1 MQLHLVTK
9 EIWNVAMTLHRYYL
23 PLWLI
28 DWIVLLMCRVVLGDT
43 SRYGLRRP
51 AVGPFSMKINTP
63 AYPVV
68 DVGTFAKMK
77 TGAGGFYS
85 SPSLKKYHQTRFLAW
100 W

>member
-9 EIWNVAMTLHRYYL
+9 EIWNVAMTLYKYL

-28 DWIVLLMCRVVLGDT
+28 DRIVLLMCHLVFGDT

-51 AVGPFSMKINTP
+51 AIGPFTMKITTP

-68 DVGTFAKMK
+68 DVGTYAKIR
-77 TGAGGFYS
+77 TGEIQVSENKFC
-85 SPSLKKYHQTRFLAW
+85 SLDSASCIDNPN
-100 W
+100 

>member
-9 EIWNVAMTLHRYYL
+9 EIWHVAMTLYRYL

-28 DWIVLLMCRVVLGDT
+28 DHIVLLMCRVVFGDT

-51 AVGPFSMKINTP
+51 AIGPFPMKINTP

-68 DVGTFAKMK
+68 DVGTFAKIK
-77 TGAGGFYS
+77 TGEIQVSAR
-85 SPSLKKYHQTRFLAW
+85 K
-100 W
+100 